1 MKRHWIQGLLTAALL
16 AAWPLMAE
24 EEESAA
30 HFLERVR
37 TRQQAETRGEL
48 EGTLQHL
55 RKGGRMEEYPC
66 VLTVRLGAAGA
77 RARMSVDGRAP
88 VELPEPAGTKADE
101 ASSAAL
107 LARCGVRLGD
117 LMMDFLQYRLTGEAP
132 AETVR
137 AVPCR
142 VLELAAPDGSE
153 RAQVYIARD
162 YLFPLKAVFFTEAG
176 GDEPARTLE
185 IASFKQQNGLYYA
198 ELINLRGPEWRSR
211 VTFRKVRLA
220 FAAPG
225 DPLPT
230 PEEPKEKP

>member
-1 MKRHWIQGLLTAALL
+1 MKRHWMRGILAAALL
-16 AAWPLMAE
+16 AAWPLMAAE

-37 TRQQAETRGEL
+37 SRQQAETRGEL

-117 LMMDFLQYRLTGEAP
+117 LTMDFLQYRLTGEAP

-153 RAQVYIARD
+153 RARVYIARD

-198 ELINLRGPEWRSR
+198 ELINLRGSDWRSR
-211 VTFRKVRLA
+211 VTFRKVQLA

-225 DPLPT
+225 DPLA

>member
-1 MKRHWIQGLLTAALL
+1 MKRHGRWALLAVLL
-16 AAWPLMAE
+16 AAWPLLAE

-88 VELPEPAGTKADE
+88 VELPEPAGAKADE
-101 ASSAAL
+101 ASSAVL

-153 RAQVYIARD
+153 RARVYIARD

-198 ELINLRGPEWRSR
+198 ELINLRGPDWRSR

-225 DPLPT
+225 DPLA
-230 PEEPKEKP
+230 PEEPKEKL